1 LVQTIQR
8 SVPALTVCSQNRYDP
23 RNAVD
28 DPTFLTNRYLNMH
41 ELARHIIHTS
51 EVLEVAIN
59 TLRKMI
65 THHEESFQVGLQ
77 DTHPSDCCEM
87 LDDATTQSEA
97 LAASRKIHKVNV
109 LAPGDLPADTQNR
122 TNTRL
127 EVTLMASAEKIR
139 TGIQLYTCMLESLE
153 LRSNAFEKRLQNEIK
168 LVSLLTRFL
177 KQLV

>member
-1 LVQTIQR
+1 LDRTIHR
-8 SVPALTVCSQNRYDP
+8 SVPALTACSQNRYDP
-23 RNAVD
+23 RNAAD
-28 DPTFLTNRYLNMH
+28 DPRFLTNRYLNMH

-65 THHEESFQVGLQ
+65 THHGESQVGLQ
-77 DTHPSDCCEM
+77 DTHPPDFCEM

-97 LAASRKIHKVNV
+97 LAASRKIHKVNIM
-109 LAPGDLPADTQNR
+109 ASGDLPADTQNR
-122 TNTRL
+122 VNTRL
-127 EVTLMASAEKIR
+127 EVILMASAEKIR